1 MDRNGNGRE
10 SNDLRTAGNPRFP
23 PRDLRTPE
31 GRHACRVTHPS
42 DDSVVTRNVFSQF
55 YVAPSTPAGS
65 PRSTAFDLRLPPRRR
80 RPCKFGPETSTR
92 RAFPSFPERPASRK
106 LGKRFGERSVTRIVP
121 FRLLQ
126 LPPPFLLASS
136 TAEGLF
142 PARCISERRRPAAA
156 VRRAYKRER
165 ESSFSFMGNFFPRLD
180 TPTRS
185 HRIPRW
191 CAVKIGPDASWE
203 IVSKRHTHAVPGEA
217 CARLI

>member
-10 SNDLRTAGNPRFP
+10 SNDLRTARNPRFP

-31 GRHACRVTHPS
+31 GTHACRVTHPS

-65 PRSTAFDLRLPPRRR
+65 PRSTAFDLRLSPRRR
-80 RPCKFGPETSTR
+80 KLRPCKFGPETSTR

-106 LGKRFGERSVTRIVP
+106 LGKRFGERSVTRRSVSAASP
-121 FRLLQ
+121 S
-126 LPPPFLLASS
+126 LPPRVLHS
-136 TAEGLF
+136 
-142 PARCISERRRPAAA
+142 RRTLSGPVHIRSADGRPLRSG
-156 VRRAYKRER
+156 VPVRER

-185 HRIPRW
+185 HRIPRC